1 MVGNPMAVIILIV
14 QTKISGIIGI
24 WKWISIINEKG
35 TMEYYIPSHLI
46 IFNMDLLNTI
56 SHIKSSSMKIN
67 VAQYQQETKEK
78 REKRNKN
85 QK

>member
-35 TMEYYIPSHLI
+35 MMEYYIPSHLI
-46 IFNMDLLNTI
+46 IFN
-56 SHIKSSSMKIN
+56 
-67 VAQYQQETKEK
+67 
-78 REKRNKN
+78 
-85 QK
+85 